1 MTKQAHYCS
10 IVPSSSQKM
19 LDKSRTL
26 NVDCIAY
33 DLEDSVTPSKKPEA
47 RKAIA
52 EFLHQP
58 RAVGIRENAV
68 RINAVESGLARADL
82 TEVVRRLSDII
93 RDHEY

>member
-1 MTKQAHYCS
+1 MTRQAQCCS
-10 IVPSSSQKM
+10 TVPSSSQKM

-33 DLEDSVTPSKKPEA
+33 DLEDSVTPTKKPEA

-52 EFLHQP
+52 KFLHQP
-58 RAVGIRENAV
+58 KTAGIRETAV
-68 RINAVESGLARADL
+68 RINAVESGLALDDL
-82 TEVVRRLSDII
+82 NEVVRSFSHSI

>member
-1 MTKQAHYCS
+1 MTRQAHYCS

-47 RKAIA
+47 RKAIVK
-52 EFLHQP
+52 FLHQP
-58 RAVGIRENAV
+58 KAAGIRENAI
-68 RINAVESGLARADL
+68 RINAVESGLALDDL
-82 TEVVRRLSDII
+82 TEVVRGLSDVI